1 MVVEGVNSS
10 RVVLNWKYKK
20 LIKERIL
27 SVSYFR
33 QLPGKGSST
42 RLAVWMPGDK
52 NGFTYSKPEF
62 KTRYKAKLPSTLVL
76 WDVENSEECRYTF
89 RITYNSSLSIKKRTN
104 SKISVDVFGKYKS
117 YSLFSLFTLLQYY
130 YSNYH
135 YDSTINDY
143 YYSFMYLFLYNS
155 RLMHSASELSGV
167 TCRSSLTMN
176 EKYRSI
182 PHEALPSTVSK
193 ISSSLSV
200 NEYRLMPII

>member
-42 RLAVWMPGDK
+42 RLAVWTSGDS
-52 NGFTYSKPEF
+52 NGSTYSKPEF

-76 WDVENSEECRYTF
+76 WDVKNSEEYRYTF
-89 RITYNSSLSIKKRTN
+89 RISYNSSLGIKKMTN
-104 SKISVDVFGKYKS
+104 SKIFVDVFGKYKN
-117 YSLFSLFTLLQYY
+117 YFHYLHYQYHYY

-135 YDSTINDY
+135 YDYTINDY
-143 YYSFMYLFLYNS
+143 DYSFMYLFLQKTDS
-155 RLMHSASELSGV
+155 LDTAILEL
-167 TCRSSLTMN
+167 
-176 EKYRSI
+176 
-182 PHEALPSTVSK
+182 
-193 ISSSLSV
+193 
-200 NEYRLMPII
+200 